1 MENKKIGMAIN
12 YDYHDYGGMLQAYA
26 SYKKIMD
33 LGYCP
38 EVIDIEN
45 ISKDIRKRKILY
57 FMRNIFD
64 VSIVKEKSQIVYKK
78 IRKKYDKKLCNNLK
92 KRYDAF
98 EKFQKS
104 HFIRSRKYLSWLDLS
119 NGCREYSSIV
129 VGSDQLWLPSN
140 IAGDYYTLSFVPDN
154 VNKISYATSFG
165 VSDIAKKQSR
175 HVERFLNRINYLS
188 AREESGKEIIKKYT
202 GKDVQIVCDPAL
214 LLTSKE
220 WDKELNSTRIIDE
233 KYVFCYFMGNNLWQ
247 REFVKK
253 IKNRTG
259 YKIVSLLHL
268 DQYIKSDEN
277 FADITPYDITPFDFV
292 NLVKNAE
299 IVCTDSFHGTVFSLI
314 YEKKFFTFMRFS
326 DKDTLSTNSRIKT
339 LMKLFEVENRVV
351 QKEYNF
357 DKLMRLEIDSVKIQN
372 KLNSF
377 RKESLDY
384 LKRALEKK

>member
-1 MENKKIGMAIN
+1 M
-12 YDYHDYGGMLQAYA
+12 
-26 SYKKIMD
+26 
-33 LGYCP
+33 
-38 EVIDIEN
+38 
-45 ISKDIRKRKILY
+45 
-57 FMRNIFD
+57 
-64 VSIVKEKSQIVYKK
+64 
-78 IRKKYDKKLCNNLK
+78 
-92 KRYDAF
+92 
-98 EKFQKS
+98 
-104 HFIRSRKYLSWLDLS
+104 
-119 NGCREYSSIV
+119 
-129 VGSDQLWLPSN
+129 
-140 IAGDYYTLSFVPDN
+140 
-154 VNKISYATSFG
+154 
-165 VSDIAKKQSR
+165 
-175 HVERFLNRINYLS
+175 
-188 AREESGKEIIKKYT
+188 KEIIKKYT